1 VPIPDLPPLI
11 DASPANFSSPPLRRC
26 LAELPRIG
34 TRPASTALTART
46 VEHRYHPDLPA
57 TTALGYTDESHTGIL
72 GPTLVARRGAPDTT
86 RFAHAVTAHPLAD
99 AVDPTMHGASDRDRT
114 DPPLTVHLHG
124 APSHPD
130 ADGNPVVVWHRGGE
144 QVNSY
149 ANAQEATTLWYHD
162 HAMAITRLHVQAG
175 LAGFYLLRDE
185 FDTGEPGNPL
195 GLPVGEFEV
204 PLVIQDRTFHADG
217 SLQPRLA
224 RYQPEGRNQLGQFGD
239 VAVVNGVAW
248 PKMTVRRGLYRLRI
262 LQGANSRTVRLA
274 LSDGSSFHVI
284 GGDQG
289 LLDAPVTTD
298 AVTLT
303 SGERVDLLVDF
314 SRLAPG

>member
-1 VPIPDLPPLI
+1 GQHTSANGCHGYRGCARKAPPMISRRGFITATGAALAALPFGARAALAGPGIPVPPAPVPIPDLPPLI

-124 APSHPD
+124 AP
-130 ADGNPVVVWHRGGE
+130 
-144 QVNSY
+144 
-149 ANAQEATTLWYHD
+149 
-162 HAMAITRLHVQAG
+162 
-175 LAGFYLLRDE
+175 
-185 FDTGEPGNPL
+185 
-195 GLPVGEFEV
+195 
-204 PLVIQDRTFHADG
+204 
-217 SLQPRLA
+217 
-224 RYQPEGRNQLGQFGD
+224 
-239 VAVVNGVAW
+239 
-248 PKMTVRRGLYRLRI
+248 
-262 LQGANSRTVRLA
+262 
-274 LSDGSSFHVI
+274 
-284 GGDQG
+284 
-289 LLDAPVTTD
+289 
-298 AVTLT
+298 
-303 SGERVDLLVDF
+303 
-314 SRLAPG
+314 